1 LIDFSI
7 AIETLMEIYSV
18 ELDLGQLKIE
28 VSIQITSPRITFDY
42 FEIEQPDLSFNVY
55 LTARDKE
62 GRRLWR
68 TPVTDMDGKPQVYSS
83 LDDALSDATSRFQEE
98 IKK

>member
-1 LIDFSI
+1 
-7 AIETLMEIYSV
+7 MEIYSV

-28 VSIQITSPRITFDY
+28 VSVHNSSPRITFTDR
-42 FEIEQPDLSFNVY
+42 FAIEQSDLSFNVY
-55 LTARDKE
+55 LTAKDKE

-68 TPVTDMDGKPQVYSS
+68 TPITDMDGNPKVFYSI
-83 LDDALSDATSRFQEE
+83 DEALSDATSRFQEE